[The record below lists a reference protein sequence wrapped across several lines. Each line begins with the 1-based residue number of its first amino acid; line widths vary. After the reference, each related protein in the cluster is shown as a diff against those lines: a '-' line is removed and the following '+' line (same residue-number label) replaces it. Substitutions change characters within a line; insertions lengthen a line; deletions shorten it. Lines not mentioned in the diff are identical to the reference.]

1 MKLKLNTEHYNHLLI
16 LIIFILYISLSNNF
30 LSYLN
35 CIFHSLNSHLELLI
49 F

>member
-1 MKLKLNTEHYNHLLI
+1 MKLKSNIEHYNHLLI
-16 LIIFILYISLSNNF
+16 LIMLTLCISLNNNF

-35 CIFHSLNSHLELLI
+35 CIFYSLNSHLKLLV